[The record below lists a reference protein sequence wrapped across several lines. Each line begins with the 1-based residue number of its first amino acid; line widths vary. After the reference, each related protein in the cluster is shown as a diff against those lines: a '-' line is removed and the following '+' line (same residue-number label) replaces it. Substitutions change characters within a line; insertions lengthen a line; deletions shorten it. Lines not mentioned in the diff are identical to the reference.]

1 MALVSGIWSMRAT
14 GATRWLTAAFTTVLL
29 TPAPSGRDYPLSG
42 CRWPSGQIG
51 YVDASGPYQSATAAA
66 ARRWS
71 TGASVLRL
79 QSTAAAAWI
88 VTTANLGPTNE
99 YGFTTWSCREGRFL
113 AVVSLYNTYY
123 TDGFSFDQRVSV
135 MVHEMGH
142 GLGLAHSTDVGR
154 GRCPVPIMTPN
165 FSQTWGRCHES
176 WPQQADTEA
185 ATVLYARTA
194 G

>member
-1 MALVSGIWSMRAT
+1 M
-14 GATRWLTAAFTTVLL
+14 AAFTTVLL
-29 TPAPSGRDYPLSG
+29 APPPSGRDFALSE
-42 CRWPSGQIG
+42 CRWPIGQIG
-51 YVDASGPYQSATAAA
+51 YVDASGPYRSATAAA
-66 ARRWS
+66 AQRWS
-71 TGASVLRL
+71 AGAPVLRL
-79 QSTAAAAWI
+79 QSASAAAWI
-88 VTTANLGPTNE
+88 VTTANLGPTNQ

-142 GLGLAHSTDVGR
+142 GLGLAHGAEAGR
-154 GRCPVPIMTPN
+154 GRCPVAIMTPN

-176 WPQQADTEA
+176 WPQQTDIEG
-185 ATVLYARTA
+185 ATALYARTA

>member
-1 MALVSGIWSMRAT
+1 MADGGLYDRPPHAGPFRSRLRIVGMPLAKRPDRLCRCQRALSVGDCRRGPT
-14 GATRWLTAAFTTVLL
+14 LEHRRVR
-29 TPAPSGRDYPLSG
+29 PAPAVDGGCGLDRDDCEPGSHQRVRVHNLELSG
-42 CRWPSGQIG
+42 GPFPCRRQP
-51 YVDASGPYQSATAAA
+51 
-66 ARRWS
+66 
-71 TGASVLRL
+71 
-79 QSTAAAAWI
+79 
-88 VTTANLGPTNE
+88 
-99 YGFTTWSCREGRFL
+99 
-113 AVVSLYNTYY
+113 YNTYY

-142 GLGLAHSTDVGR
+142 GLGLAHGAEVGS

>member
-1 MALVSGIWSMRAT
+1 MADGGVYDGPPHVSPFGSRLPIVGMPLAKRPDRLCRCQRSLSVGDCRRGPTLEHRRA
-14 GATRWLTAAFTTVLL
+14 R
-29 TPAPSGRDYPLSG
+29 PAPAADVGRGL
-42 CRWPSGQIG
+42 
-51 YVDASGPYQSATAAA
+51 
-66 ARRWS
+66 
-71 TGASVLRL
+71 
-79 QSTAAAAWI
+79 
-88 VTTANLGPTNE
+88 
-99 YGFTTWSCREGRFL
+99 EGRFL

-142 GLGLAHSTDVGR
+142 GLGLAHGAEVGS

-176 WPQQADTEA
+176 WPQQTDIEG
-185 ATVLYARTA
+185 ATALYARTA